1 MTMPTIVGPEGP
13 CKDCNATG
21 LRGDTA
27 LCATC
32 DGSGGFVTTPDEP
45 EAAPNA
51 FGSYVFGKYRP
62 DEPEATEVAEPVLR
76 DS

>member
-1 MTMPTIVGPEGP
+1 MPTTVGPNGP

-32 DGSGGFVTTPDEP
+32 DGSGGFVTTPDE
-45 EAAPNA
+45 
-51 FGSYVFGKYRP
+51 
-62 DEPEATEVAEPVLR
+62 ATEVAEPVLR

>member
-1 MTMPTIVGPEGP
+1 MPTTVGPDGP

-45 EAAPNA
+45 EA
-51 FGSYVFGKYRP
+51 
-62 DEPEATEVAEPVLR
+62 TEVAEPVLR